1 MNFEQFV
8 KNLICKVQLFIG
20 NEYEIVERKVIKNNG
35 VELTGLMAKKD
46 ATNVFPTIYVDSMY
60 DSKMSYEDVEYIAMK
75 LARNLKNAEV
85 EGDFKIDT
93 FGEFEQ
99 ANENIYFKLINAKKN
114 GDLLQEIPHRRIHDL
129 ALVYFYLVE
138 DERFDGKGTI
148 LVRNEMME
156 RWNITEND
164 LYDVAMI
171 NSKSKRKAELISM
184 KDILNDMAGEEILTD
199 EISMYVLSNESRI
212 FGAAVLIYE
221 GYMKEVYNIIQNNFY
236 ILPSSIHELIL
247 IPDNNQISAQS
258 LLEMVTSVNSTEV
271 DEEEILAD
279 SVYYYDG
286 EKDMLEWLN

>member
-1 MNFEQFV
+1 MNYEQFV

-46 ATNVFPTIYVDSMY
+46 GTNVFPTIYVDSMY

-156 RWNITEND
+156 SWNITEND

-184 KDILNDMAGEEILTD
+184 KDILNDMAGKEILTD

-286 EKDMLEWLN
+286 EKDMLEWLI

>member
-184 KDILNDMAGEEILTD
+184 KDILNDMAGKEILTD

>member
-46 ATNVFPTIYVDSMY
+46 GTNVFPTIYVDSMY
-60 DSKMSYEDVEYIAMK
+60 DSKMSHEDVEYIAMK

-99 ANENIYFKLINAKKN
+99 VNVNIFFKLINAKRN

-129 ALVYFYLVE
+129 AVVYFYLVE

-164 LYDVAMI
+164 LYDVAMR
-171 NSKSKRKAELISM
+171 NGKSKRKAELISM
-184 KDILNDMAGEEILTD
+184 KDILNDMAGKEILTD
-199 EISMYVLSNESRI
+199 EISMYVLSNESKI
-212 FGAAVLIYE
+212 FGASVLIYDE
-221 GYMKEVYNIIQNNFY
+221 YMKEVYDIIQNNFY

-247 IPDNNQISAQS
+247 IPDNNQISAQG

-286 EKDMLEWLN
+286 EKDMLEWLI